1 MALRLLQI
9 VLGEDRADDLS
20 AVLDDALPPD
30 RWHMDLGDGLRL
42 TTVIILSQAVEPLS
56 DKLQER
62 FGGEDGFRLVLLPVE
77 ATHPKLPEPEESEQN
92 GVPSDEDEDPKW
104 SPRFGRVSR
113 EELEEDVR
121 GSVKTGPVF
130 LIMVGLSTLVACVGL
145 VKNSPAII
153 IGAMVIAPLLG
164 PNTALA
170 LGTTLGD
177 LKLIRSAV
185 RSNLVG
191 LAQAVAMA
199 VVFGLIMKVD
209 PSIDEIRARTAVDL
223 GDILVALCSGAA
235 GAIAFTTGAP
245 AAIVG
250 VMVAVAL
257 LPPTAACG
265 MLLGDGEWADAGR
278 AAILAA
284 TNIVCINLS
293 ATAVLLIQG
302 VRPSSWWDKDRAR
315 AASVRA
321 LVIWTVTLVL
331 LGVLIVLA
339 KSKGD
344 DAPEEKPAA
353 QSSPLSSL

>member
-1 MALRLLQI
+1 MSLRLIQI
-9 VLGEDRADDLS
+9 VLAADLS
-20 AVLDDALPPD
+20 EDLAAVLDDASPPD
-30 RWHMDLGDGLRL
+30 RWHTDLDDGFRL
-42 TTVIILSQAVEPLS
+42 TTVIIRSQAVEPLS

-62 FGGEDGFRLVLLPVE
+62 FGEEDGFRLVLLPVE
-77 ATHPKLPEPEESEQN
+77 ATHPKLPDPDESDQN
-92 GVPSDEDEDPKW
+92 GVPSDGEEDPKW

-113 EELEEDVR
+113 EELEEDIR
-121 GSVKTGPVF
+121 GSAKTGPVF
-130 LIMVGLSTLVACVGL
+130 LIMVALATLVACVGL

-185 RSNLVG
+185 RSNLIG
-191 LAQAVAMA
+191 LAQALAMA
-199 VVFGLIMKVD
+199 AVFGLVMEVD
-209 PSIDEIRARTAVDL
+209 PTIGEIQARTAVDL

-265 MLLGDGEWADAGR
+265 MLLGDGNWADAGR

-293 ATAVLLIQG
+293 AMAVLLVQG
-302 VRPSSWWDKDRAR
+302 VRPTAWYEKDRAR

-321 LVIWTVTLVL
+321 LVIWTVMLVL

-339 KSKGD
+339 KSKGED
-344 DAPEEKPAA
+344 LSEAEQPA

>member
-1 MALRLLQI
+1 MSLRLLQI
-9 VLGEDRADDLS
+9 VLGEDRSDDLS
-20 AVLDDALPPD
+20 GVLDDALPPD

-191 LAQAVAMA
+191 LAQALAMA

>member
-1 MALRLLQI
+1 MSLRLLQI

-121 GSVKTGPVF
+121 GSAKTGPVF

-344 DAPEEKPAA
+344 GAPEEKPAA